1 MRLRSQRIVASDG
14 VVGGDVVVR
23 DGVID
28 SVNATGSGSQAGLS
42 GEPIELGDRWLV
54 PGFIDVHIHGGGG
67 AQFNTLDVD
76 EVLTA
81 ARFHA
86 RHGTT
91 GLLATTVAAG
101 VDELVGAVDTVS
113 AAMEASGGVAGGAGL
128 LGVHLEGPFLSRAR
142 PGAMDPGV
150 FLDVDEMVVD
160 RLLDAGGGS
169 GGGRVRVMTLAP
181 ELPGALSLIERLS
194 RSGIVC
200 SLGHSDASYD
210 QAREAV
216 EAGARSATHV
226 FNAMPPLHHRAP
238 GLLGAVLDLPQVD
251 CELVCDGIHVHP
263 AAMRLVRRAK
273 GVEGFHL
280 VTDAMAAAGMA
291 DGEYRLGGA
300 RVVVSDGRAVLAE
313 GDSIAGSTLTMDVA
327 FANVVSSLGL
337 SVEEAVRVTSRNP
350 AALLGLGVRKGSI
363 AAGFDADLVV
373 LDDELAVC
381 GTMIGGE
388 WVDDR
393 QPAP

>member
-373 LDDELAVC
+373 LDAELAVC

>member
-14 VVGGDVVVR
+14 VVGGEVVVR

-42 GEPIELGDRWLV
+42 GEPIELEDRWLV
-54 PGFIDVHIHGGGG
+54 PGFIDVHVHGGGG

-101 VDELVGAVDTVS
+101 VDELVGAMETVLV
-113 AAMEASGGVAGGAGL
+113 AMEASGGVADGAGL

-181 ELPGALSLIERLS
+181 ELPGAQSLIERLS

-210 QAREAV
+210 QARAAV

-226 FNAMPPLHHRAP
+226 FNAMPALHHRAP
-238 GLLGAVLDLPQVD
+238 GLLGAVLDLSQVD
-251 CELVCDGIHVHP
+251 CELVCDGIHVDP

-300 RVVVSDGRAVLAE
+300 RVVVSDGRAVLAG

-350 AALLGLGVRKGSI
+350 AALLGLGDRKGSI
-363 AAGFDADLVV
+363 AAGIDADLVV

-388 WVDDR
+388 WVDGR
-393 QPAP
+393 PPAP